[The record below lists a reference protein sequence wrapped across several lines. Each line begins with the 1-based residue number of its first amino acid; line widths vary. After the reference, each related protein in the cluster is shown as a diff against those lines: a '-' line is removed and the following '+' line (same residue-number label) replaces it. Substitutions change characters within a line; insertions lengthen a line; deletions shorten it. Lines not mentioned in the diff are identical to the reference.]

1 MYQLRPYVILITTL
15 GVRQVAND
23 KPVILITGANSGMGK
38 ETAMAL
44 AKQNKHVVM
53 MCRNKEKCEAALKEF
68 KAESNNPDVDL
79 LLCDLADL
87 ASVRQFA
94 SVFIK
99 KYDRLDVLINNAGV
113 VNLKWYE
120 TKDGF
125 EQQFGV
131 NHLAPFLLTR
141 LLLPLLKKSAPSRI
155 VVVSSAAYKFGHIQF
170 DDLQSAKKYR
180 TFKVYGQSKLANVLM
195 TYELARRLKG
205 TGVTVNAV
213 HPGAVSTNLGIDR
226 SSGFGKSIVRLLK
239 PFFQTA
245 KEGAKTAIY
254 LATSPEVSQVSGKY
268 FVILKEKKTTGE
280 SVDLQLAKKLWVVSE
295 QLTGLSKSS

>member
-1 MYQLRPYVILITTL
+1 M
-15 GVRQVAND
+15 AND

-44 AKQNKHVVM
+44 AKQNNHVVM
-53 MCRNKEKCEAALKEF
+53 MCRNKEKGELALEEIKKE
-68 KAESNNPDVDL
+68 SGNPDVDL
-79 LLCDLADL
+79 LICDLADL

-94 SVFIK
+94 SAFME

-113 VNLKWYE
+113 INMKRFE

-131 NHLAPFLLTR
+131 NHLAPFLLTQ
-141 LLLPLLKKSAPSRI
+141 LLLPLLEKSAPSRI

-170 DDLQSAKKYR
+170 DDLQSTQKYR
-180 TFKVYGQSKLANVLM
+180 TFKVYGQSKLANILM

-226 SSGFGKSIVRLLK
+226 SSGFGKSIVWLLK

-268 FVILKEKKTTGE
+268 FVNLKEEKTTGE

-295 QLTGLSKSS
+295 KLTGLSQSS